1 MIDRERKVDVTKL
14 PEDQVDA
21 LSIQIGDKVRGIV
34 DEAADRINKILAV
47 YGMSAKIAIAY
58 EIPEGSKFIE
68 QDPKPAP
75 KKRGRKPK
83 Q

>member
-1 MIDRERKVDVTKL
+1 MINRERKVDVNQL
-14 PEDQVDA
+14 PPEQVDQ

-34 DEAADRINKILAV
+34 DEAADKVNALLKV
-47 YGMSAKIAIAY
+47 YGLSAKIALAF
-58 EIPEGSKFIE
+58 ETAETPET
-68 QDPKPAP
+68 AP